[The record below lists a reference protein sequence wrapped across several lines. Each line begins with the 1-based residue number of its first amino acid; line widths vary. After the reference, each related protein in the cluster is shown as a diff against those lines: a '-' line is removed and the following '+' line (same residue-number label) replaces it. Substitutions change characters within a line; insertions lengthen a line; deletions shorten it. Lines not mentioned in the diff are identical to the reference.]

1 MKRALVLTLL
11 FAAGLHAAPQN
22 ANPFF
27 AKSAL
32 QYEAPPFNR
41 IKDGDFAPALEEGMK
56 RQLAEIGKIT
66 ASSEPPTFANTIEA
80 LERSGELL
88 TRVSKVFYNLTR
100 SNTNA
105 ALQKVEQLEGPKLAA
120 HSDAISLDP
129 KLFARVKAL
138 YDARDAAAPN
148 AEAKRLIERY
158 YRNFVRSGAM
168 LSEEE
173 KNKLRALNQEETKL
187 NTDYRAKLLADTAA
201 SAVVVDKVEEL
212 EGLSASDIA
221 AAAQEAKDRGLKGK
235 WVLALQNTTQQ
246 PQLGS
251 LANRALRTRL
261 YEASVQRGNR
271 GGENDVKAIVARY
284 AQLRAERAK
293 LMGYPTYAALSLADE
308 MATPEKAL
316 ELMKELA
323 APATAK
329 AREEA
334 ARIQKMIDADGGG
347 FQLGPQDWAYYAGRV
362 QHAEYD
368 VDESQVR
375 PYFELDRVLRDGV
388 FFSAHELYGLSFKER
403 RDLPVYHPDVRV
415 FEVFDADGKSL
426 ALYYGD
432 YFARSNKEGGAWMDS
447 FVDQSALLGTRPV
460 VVNVCNFQKP
470 AGNQPALLS
479 FDDVTTIFH
488 EFGHALHG
496 ILSNVRYPTF
506 TGVNVPRDFGEVPSQ
521 FNEHWELYPTVL
533 AHYAKHYRTGAPMP
547 KDLVEKLKKAST
559 FNVGYAT
566 TEYLASALLDMAW
579 HTLPA
584 GAPQQDPVL
593 FEKTA
598 LKNYGIDLPVV
609 PPRYHTMY
617 FSHIWG
623 SSYAAGYYAY
633 LWSDVIDEDAWAW
646 FQEHGGLTR
655 ANGQRFRETVLSR
668 GGTLDAAEM
677 YRAFR
682 GGDPTLDPL
691 LRAKGFK

>member
-11 FAAGLHAAPQN
+11 FAVRLHAAN
-22 ANPFF
+22 TFF
-27 AKSAL
+27 TKSTL
-32 QYEAPPFNR
+32 QFEAPPFDR
-41 IKDGDFAPALEEGMK
+41 IKDADYAPALEEGMK
-56 RQLAEIGKIT
+56 RQLAEIEKI
-66 ASSEPPTFANTIEA
+66 ASNPEPPTFANTIEA

-88 TRVSKVFYNLTR
+88 TRVSKVFSNLAQ
-100 SNTNA
+100 SNTSP

-120 HSDAISLDP
+120 HNDAITLNP

-138 YDARDAAAPN
+138 YDARDTAAPN
-148 AEAKRLIERY
+148 AEAKRLVERD
-158 YRNFVRSGAM
+158 YRNFVRSGAL
-168 LSEEE
+168 LSDEQ
-173 KNKLRALNQEETKL
+173 KDKLRALNQEETKL

-201 SAVVVDKVEEL
+201 SAVVVDRIEEL

-235 WVLALQNTTQQ
+235 WVLTLQNTTQQ
-246 PQLGS
+246 PLLGS

-261 YEASVQRGNR
+261 YNASVQRGDH
-271 GGENDVKAIVARY
+271 GGENDLKAIVSRY

-293 LMGYPTYAALSLADE
+293 LLGYPTYAALSLAEE
-308 MATPEKAL
+308 MATPEKAMQ
-316 ELMKELA
+316 LMKDLA

-329 AREEA
+329 AKEEA
-334 ARIQKMIDADGGG
+334 ARIQQMIDADGGG
-347 FQLGPQDWAYYAGRV
+347 FQLGPQDWAFYAGRV
-362 QHAEYD
+362 QHEEYD

-388 FFSAHELYGLSFKER
+388 FFAAHELYGLTFKER
-403 RDLPVYHPDVRV
+403 RDLPVYQPDVRV

-432 YFARSNKEGGAWMDS
+432 YFARANKAGGAWMDS
-447 FVDQSALLGTRPV
+447 FVDQSALLGTHPV
-460 VVNVCNFQKP
+460 VVTVCNFQKP
-470 AGNQPALLS
+470 AAGQPALIS
-479 FDDVTTIFH
+479 FEDVTTIFH

-496 ILSNVRYPTF
+496 IFSNVRYPTF
-506 TGVNVPRDFGEVPSQ
+506 AGVNVPRDFGEVPSQ
-521 FNEHWELYPTVL
+521 FNEHWALEPSVL

-547 KDLVEKLKKAST
+547 KELVEKLKKAST

-584 GAPQQDPVL
+584 DAPLQDPEL

-609 PPRYHTMY
+609 PPRYHTTY

-655 ANGQRFRETVLSR
+655 ENGQRFRDMVLSR

-677 YRAFR
+677 YRAFC
-682 GGDPTLDPL
+682 GHDPTLEPL
-691 LRAKGFK
+691 LRSKGFK

>member
-1 MKRALVLTLL
+1 MKRAVLLTLL
-11 FAAGLHAAPQN
+11 LTAGLHA
-22 ANPFF
+22 NPFF
-27 AKSAL
+27 SKSAL

-41 IKDGDFAPALEEGMK
+41 IKDGDFAPALEEGME
-56 RQLAEIGKIT
+56 RQLAEIEKIT
-66 ASSEPPTFANTIEA
+66 ANPEPPTFANTIEA

-120 HSDAISLDP
+120 HSDAITLDP

-138 YDARDAAAPN
+138 YDTHAEAAPN
-148 AEAKRLIERY
+148 AEANRLIERY
-158 YRNFVRSGAM
+158 YRNFVRSGAL

-212 EGLSASDIA
+212 AGLSASDIA
-221 AAAQEAKDRGLKGK
+221 AAAQEAKDRGLTGK

-388 FFSAHELYGLSFKER
+388 FFAAHELYGLSFKER
-403 RDLPVYHPDVRV
+403 RDLPAYHSDVRV

-521 FNEHWELYPTVL
+521 FNEHWELHPTVL

-584 GAPQQDPVL
+584 DAPQQDPVL
-593 FEKTA
+593 FEKNA
-598 LKNYGIDLPVV
+598 LKKYGIDLPVV